1 MRTANPV
8 MGSLAGRTRA
18 RISLKALSV
27 TPLVLAAH
35 AHADLLA
42 DSHLSLEARNFYM
55 NRDYR
60 DDGLFDAPRH
70 DGQTQSKAEDWA
82 QGFILRGS
90 SGFTD
95 GTVGFGLDVLGLV
108 GIKLDSGGGSSG
120 TGALQRNRLT
130 GEPVDESSFLGPTA
144 KMKIAKTL
152 VTVGDHEPVMPV
164 LFRNDT
170 RLLPQTYQGAQIVSS
185 DIQKL
190 NLTAGQFRQA
200 HQRDSSDYEDL
211 RMFSDGSTGGVATDR
226 FNYAGATYSFTP
238 TLSTTLYRAELKDNY
253 SQNHASLLYKLPL
266 TDSLNFKA
274 DIRYFGSDAE
284 GRTDVDNRFLGGMF
298 TLSTQGH
305 SLGIAYQNQD
315 GKTGLPFLLV
325 ADPWAL
331 NNGTYHH
338 FVRAEEDSWQLR
350 YDYDFAASGIP
361 GLTLMTRYMR
371 GDDFHIGGVAAKEWE
386 RDTDLGYVI
395 QSGPLKNLSLRLR
408 NVTYRGS
415 DTTDIDENRVII
427 GYTYKF
433 W

>member
-1 MRTANPV
+1 MRTANPPL
-8 MGSLAGRTRA
+8 GSAGPSCA
-18 RISLKALSV
+18 RFFLTLGFSTSM
-27 TPLVLAAH
+27 LAAQ

-60 DDGLFDAPRH
+60 DDGLFDHPRH
-70 DGQTQSKAEDWA
+70 DGQPQGKAEDWG
-82 QGFILRGS
+82 QGFLLRGA
-90 SGFTD
+90 SGFTE

-130 GEPVDESSFLGPTA
+130 GEPVDELSFLGPSA

-164 LFRNDT
+164 LYRNDT
-170 RLLPQTYQGAQIVSS
+170 RLLPQTYQGAQVVSS
-185 DIQKL
+185 DIQNL

-211 RMFSDGSTGGVATDR
+211 RMYSDSSRGGVATDR
-226 FNYAGATYSFTP
+226 FNYAGATYAFSP
-238 TLSTTLYRAELKDNY
+238 GLSATLYRAELKDNY
-253 SQNHASLLYKLPL
+253 SQNAASLLYKIPL
-266 TDSLNFKA
+266 ASGLNFKA
-274 DIRYFGSDAE
+274 DIRYFGSDAQ
-284 GRTDVDNRFLGGMF
+284 GHTNVDNRFFGGMF

-305 SLGIAYQNQD
+305 SLGIAYQNQN
-315 GKTGLPFLLV
+315 GRTGLPFLLV

-338 FVRAEEDSWQLR
+338 FVRAAEDSWQLR
-350 YDYDFAASGIP
+350 YDYDFTAVGIP

-371 GDDFHIGGVAAKEWE
+371 GDDFKVAGVDAKEWE
-386 RDTDLGYVI
+386 RNTDIGYVI
-395 QSGPLKNLSLRLR
+395 QSGPLKNLSVRWR

-415 DTTDIDENRVII
+415 DTTNVDENRVII
-427 GYTYKF
+427 GYTYRF